1 MYLQSFHL
9 PLNGA
14 TSKAAC
20 GAFSPHLVLWLFPGI
35 IYKNHLSESNFGKVL
50 AHPSAP
56 NALPKSPS
64 LSALAQPDVG
74 DCFSPYPCVSLVNS
88 GEAAAA
94 SSTSWKLDGSWMEAL
109 VPYKQQP
116 RRDRGVTPQA
126 EIPSRPKPPLP
137 ARAQHDHG
145 PRSPQGASVCSMP
158 GFPCH

>member
-1 MYLQSFHL
+1 MGPPPKQPVELLAHIWCCGYFQASYTKTISL
-9 PLNGA
+9 
-14 TSKAAC
+14 KAALGRC
-20 GAFSPHLVLWLFPGI
+20 WLTLLLLMPCQ
-35 IYKNHLSESNFGKVL
+35 
-50 AHPSAP
+50 
-56 NALPKSPS
+56 KSPS